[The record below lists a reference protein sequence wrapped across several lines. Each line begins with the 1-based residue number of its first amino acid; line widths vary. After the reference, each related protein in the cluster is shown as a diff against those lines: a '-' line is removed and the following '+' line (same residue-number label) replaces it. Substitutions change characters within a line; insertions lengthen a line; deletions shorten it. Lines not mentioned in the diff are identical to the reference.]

1 VFPAIN
7 FKVNLWLDM
16 TERIWVGEY

>member
-7 FKVNLWLDM
+7 FNVNLWLDM